1 MSKNFADNDNM
12 TALMT
17 AVGNKLSE
25 KSKIFYGSETDWN
38 NLTVAQKKEY
48 DYWASPE
55 NDGYTTSRIITKLW
69 QNPNTGSDFAAQQI
83 TLSDSHW
90 NFLMIYFYDYKNSS
104 NGYGHC
110 VTIPKGYHGMF
121 SEARTTTN
129 GARSTERQVTVNSD
143 TEVTFADANEAHG
156 TTAAVVNNAYCI
168 PVAIYG
174 VNMSVTPTS
183 SEIDYSTD
191 EQMIGHWINGKPLYQ
206 KTMQVKAPA
215 ITTDGTW
222 GQLKTAHNIANVDT
236 RVSCVIN
243 GSAVIHMFGNG
254 NAVRYLASYFDTT
267 DISIR
272 TNSIN
277 YSNANVYVTIQYTKT
292 TD

>member
-55 NDGYTTSRIITKLW
+55 DDGYTTSRIITKLW
-69 QNPNTGSDFAAQQI
+69 GNPDTGSDFAAQRV

-90 NFLMIYFYDYKNSS
+90 DFLMMYFYDYKNSS

-110 VTIPKGYHGMF
+110 VIIPKGYHGMF
-121 SEARTTTN
+121 SEARTTSN
-129 GARSTERQVTVNSD
+129 GARNCDRPITVNSD

-156 TTAAVVNNAYCI
+156 TTAAVVNNSYCI

-191 EQMIGHWINGKPLYQ
+191 EQMIGHWIDGKPIYQ
-206 KTMQVKAPA
+206 KTFSIKAPTV
-215 ITTDGTW
+215 TTPGTMAT
-222 GQLKTAHNIANVDT
+222 KSTPHNIANLGT
-236 RVSCVIN
+236 RVKCIMHD
-243 GSAVIHMFGNG
+243 SAAAQIFGNS
-254 NAVRYLASYFDTT
+254 NSISYLTVYADAANLNV
-267 DISIR
+267 R
-272 TNSIN
+272 TNSTVW
-277 YSNANVYVTIQYTKT
+277 SNADIAVTLQYTKT